1 MLCILES
8 TIESIQ
14 NKNRNIQTYI
24 TYNLCN
30 HYIYI
35 LVIISIKYVKLITT
49 YSMLYDTCDYHILHY
64 SKVIIV
70 HRITTVLTVNLTS
83 KRMNN
88 SCALL

>member
-1 MLCILES
+1 MLCIIES

-14 NKNRNIQTYI
+14 NKNRNIQAYI

-30 HYIYI
+30 HYIYK